1 MQFPEI
7 LQLTLI
13 YERNVI
19 RGFPKF
25 DDNPKNL
32 HDITNKEL
40 GSQNYSIL
48 SIIKNQFWSNMLEER
63 PNYLSILSTENGI
76 TKLLSFEEVIKEYV
90 AKKCRKKMYYR
101 GVQGS

>member
-7 LQLTLI
+7 LQFILI

-40 GSQNYSIL
+40 GSRNYSIL
-48 SIIKNQFWSNMLEER
+48 SIIKNQF
-63 PNYLSILSTENGI
+63 
-76 TKLLSFEEVIKEYV
+76 
-90 AKKCRKKMYYR
+90 
-101 GVQGS
+101 